1 MSKTRHTPNLD
12 YLHVPSI
19 DNIEMQAGQFR
30 ELSAE
35 ELEMVSGGFSWG
47 DLLGLVPRAAP
58 TILSLL

>member
-12 YLHVPSI
+12 SI

-35 ELEMVSGGFSWG
+35 ELEICAKGGADHFKPI
-47 DLLGLVPRAAP
+47 V
-58 TILSLL
+58 TQ

>member
-12 YLHVPSI
+12 SI

-35 ELEMVSGGFSWG
+35 ELEIVSGGFSWG
-47 DLLGLVPRAAP
+47 DLLGLVPRTAP
-58 TILSLL
+58 TIFSLL